1 MNPRDCGFCYPPAD
15 GTADREELD
24 RFAQFLRDVNDRG
37 KDAVL
42 ADPQWDAYIAGQET
56 TQ

>member
-1 MNPRDCGFCYPPAD
+1 MNPRDCGTCRPPAD

-24 RFAQFLRDVNDRG
+24 RFAQFLREINVRG

-42 ADPQWDAYIAGQET
+42 ADPEWAAYIAGQGEAP
-56 TQ
+56 

>member
-1 MNPRDCGFCYPPAD
+1 MNPRDCGFSHPPAA
-15 GTADREELD
+15 GTADREEMD
-24 RFAQFLRDVNDRG
+24 RFAEFLRQVTTRG

-42 ADPQWDAYIAGQET
+42 ADPEWAAYIAGQET